1 MDNILET
8 SNNKMKYSEWQ
19 ITPFP
24 TRYSTVSTC
33 QELEDDFINK
43 KFTDEK
49 VDRYPDSKKYDAETS
64 KLLWDKYRDSPD
76 EFEGFSYEERRK
88 RKQDKIKIQVNYT
101 LSSNYDLMK
110 FMTDWRDKYSGI
122 RSHDVY
128 NVNIRTYQKLFDYVY
143 SEIVD
148 YGNMEYASLQDKIT
162 NKVRLMK

>member
-1 MDNILET
+1 
-8 SNNKMKYSEWQ
+8 
-19 ITPFP
+19 
-24 TRYSTVSTC
+24 
-33 QELEDDFINK
+33 
-43 KFTDEK
+43 
-49 VDRYPDSKKYDAETS
+49 
-64 KLLWDKYRDSPD
+64 
-76 EFEGFSYEERRK
+76 
-88 RKQDKIKIQVNYT
+88 
-101 LSSNYDLMK
+101 MK